1 MPVAPSQSDRCSNI
15 LSRLRF
21 YYLIFIAA
29 AVFGMAAWTFIDV
42 IGRYFF
48 NAPIPGSFEIV
59 GLILGISMIGAFP
72 LVSFQER
79 HITVGLFDG
88 FIRGGARLFR
98 NFVVRLGTAGMAAFM
113 AERLYAAAIDEWA
126 NDFVTENLGIS
137 RSPLLIVMAVIC
149 AATAIGMVVIAVRDF
164 RRERQPTES
173 IE

>member
-1 MPVAPSQSDRCSNI
+1 
-15 LSRLRF
+15 LTRF
-21 YYLIFIAA
+21 RTLYLIFIAA

-59 GLILGISMIGAFP
+59 GLILGIAMIGAFP
-72 LVSFQER
+72 LVSFGER

-88 FIRGGARLFR
+88 FIKGSARLYR
-98 NFVVRLGTAGMAAFM
+98 NFFVRLGTAGMAAFM

-137 RSPLLIVMAVIC
+137 RSPLLIAMAVIC
-149 AATAIGMVVIAVRDF
+149 AVTAIGMVIIAVRNF
-164 RRERQPTES
+164 RREPNPAES
-173 IE
+173 VD